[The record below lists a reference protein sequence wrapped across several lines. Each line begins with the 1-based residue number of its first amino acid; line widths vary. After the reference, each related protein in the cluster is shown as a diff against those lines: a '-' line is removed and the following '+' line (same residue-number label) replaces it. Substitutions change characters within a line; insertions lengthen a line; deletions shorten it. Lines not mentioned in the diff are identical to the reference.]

1 MLVELITCRALG
13 LMRIAHL
20 QSISSARTHELNT
33 ITFTHLTQ
41 LHITILRAVLRV
53 TGEPTEHLMKCS
65 FLELIQ
71 WSETQRNVIVGPCV
85 TTKGPGPA
93 IYCIGTPYCTSFTSP
108 FRCRLSS
115 YPNMPHLC
123 GR

>member
-53 TGEPTEHLMKCS
+53 LGEPTLINLTPLPNRAIERQNLRPPLPLQM
-65 FLELIQ
+65 FLSLLESLQIFDNTHISVRREESMQ
-71 WSETQRNVIVGPCV
+71 ID
-85 TTKGPGPA
+85 
-93 IYCIGTPYCTSFTSP
+93 I
-108 FRCRLSS
+108 
-115 YPNMPHLC
+115 
-123 GR
+123 